1 MPLKKEFKY
10 YIDNQDRLLEKYN
23 GRILVIK
30 DNKVLGDYSSKTEA
44 LFETQKKH
52 KIGTF
57 LIQECS
63 PGPES
68 YTEIYHS
75 RVMAND

>member
-1 MPLKKEFKY
+1 MPLEKEFIY
-10 YIDNQDRLLEKYN
+10 YIHNQDRLLEKYN

-30 DNKVLGDYSSKTEA
+30 DNKVLGDYSSKREA

-63 PGPES
+63 PGSES

-75 RVMAND
+75 RVMVNG

>member
-1 MPLKKEFKY
+1 MPLEKEFKY

-44 LFETQKKH
+44 LFETQ
-52 KIGTF
+52 
-57 LIQECS
+57 
-63 PGPES
+63 
-68 YTEIYHS
+68 
-75 RVMAND
+75 

>member
-1 MPLKKEFKY
+1 MSLEKEFKY
-10 YIDNQDRLLEKYN
+10 YIDNQDRLLKKYN
-23 GRILVIK
+23 GRVLVIK
-30 DNKVLGDYSSKTEA
+30 DNEVIGDYSSKTEA
-44 LFETQKKH
+44 LFETQKTH

-63 PGPES
+63 PGSES

-75 RVMAND
+75 RVMVNG